1 MPWGGQGG
9 PRSGL
14 ALERSPPPVE
24 NVHRVGY
31 PVPMRDDAAATF
43 DTGAFLKTAPNRA
56 GAYRMLDE
64 RGRVLYVGKARNLR
78 QRLSSWLRGGARDAK
93 SLALLSHTVAVELTV
108 THTETE
114 ALLLENNLIKE
125 HRPRYNI
132 ILRDDKSYP
141 WIRLTDSP
149 SFPRFTFHRGVRRR
163 GSGRYFG
170 PYSNAGAV
178 RQTIALIHKLFR
190 VRQCTDAFFRNR
202 SRPCLQYQID
212 RCSGPCVGLIGQAG
226 YAEDVRHATMFL
238 EGRSE
243 AMIEELVDRMEAAS
257 RRLDFELAAR
267 YRDQIAGLRRVQER
281 QYVDGAKGSIDVLA
295 VCCQGGIGVVQV
307 LEIRNG
313 QNLGS
318 HTRVPRNLH
327 GASEEEVLEAF
338 LAQYYLSD
346 DRVIPPRIVLDRELP
361 DLDPLME
368 AAARRAGRKVAI
380 GMGRRGH
387 RARWVRMARENAEV
401 ALRQRLVDRSTLNAR
416 LAALGDALGLPGPP
430 GRIECFD
437 VSHTDGEATVASC
450 VVFGP
455 EGPVKSSYRRF
466 NIRDVTPGD
475 DYAAMHQALARR
487 FAVGGGRGARAA
499 VEDEREDT
507 NGKDGDGERGGE
519 APLLPDLLLIDG
531 GRGQLERAVAVL
543 EALASNEVAVAAV
556 AKGPSR
562 KPGLE
567 AIFLPG
573 RKSPLR
579 LPERSPALH
588 LIQQVRDEAHR
599 FAITGHRSRRAKRRR
614 TSTLEALPG
623 VGPVLRQRLLS
634 EFGGLPGVRRAGV
647 EDLARVRGVSP
658 RLALGIYDRLRD
670 GE

>member
-1 MPWGGQGG
+1 MP
-9 PRSGL
+9 
-14 ALERSPPPVE
+14 
-24 NVHRVGY
+24 
-31 PVPMRDDAAATF
+31 DDASASF
-43 DTGAFLKTAPNRA
+43 DAGAFLKTAPARA
-56 GAYRMLDE
+56 GVYRMLDGH
-64 RGRVLYVGKARNLR
+64 RRVLYVGKARNLR

-93 SLALLSHTVAVELTV
+93 GMALLSRTAAVELTV

-132 ILRDDKSYP
+132 ILRDDKTYP
-141 WIRLTDSP
+141 WIRLTDTL
-149 SFPRFTFHRGVRRR
+149 SFPRFTFHRGARRR

-190 VRQCTDAFFRNR
+190 IRQCTDAFFRNR

-212 RCSGPCVGLIGQAG
+212 RCSGPCVGLIGEG
-226 YAEDVRHATMFL
+226 DYVEDVRHATMFL

-243 AMIEELVDRMEAAS
+243 LMIEELVERMEAAS
-257 RRLDFELAAR
+257 HRLDFELAAR
-267 YRDQIAGLRRVQER
+267 YRDQVAGLRRVQER
-281 QYVDGAKGSIDVLA
+281 QYVDGARGDIDVVA
-295 VCCQGGIGVVQV
+295 VCCREGLGVVQV

-318 HTRVPRNLH
+318 HTRIPRNLH
-327 GASEEEVLEAF
+327 GAGAEEVLEAF

-346 DRVIPPRIVLDRELP
+346 ERMIPSRIVLDRELP
-361 DLDPLME
+361 DLDPFMT
-368 AAARRAGRKVAI
+368 AAAHRAGRKVVI

-401 ALRQRLVDRSTLNAR
+401 ALGQRLVDRSTVHGR
-416 LAALGDALGLPGPP
+416 LAALGAALGLPAAPE
-430 GRIECFD
+430 RVECFD

-455 EGPVKSSYRRF
+455 EGPVKSAYRRF

-475 DYAAMHQALARR
+475 DYAAMRQALARR
-487 FAVGGGRGARAA
+487 FAAGREEAVKGAGEGAAGRA
-499 VEDEREDT
+499 
-507 NGKDGDGERGGE
+507 GKGEGE
-519 APLLPDLLLIDG
+519 APPLPDLLLIDG
-531 GRGQLERAVAVL
+531 GRGQLDQAVTVL
-543 EALASNEVAVAAV
+543 EALAPNEIAVAAV

-567 AIFLPG
+567 TVYLPE
-573 RKSPLR
+573 RKLPLR
-579 LPERSPALH
+579 LPESSPALH

-599 FAITGHRSRRAKRRR
+599 FAITGHRSRRGRRRR

-634 EFGGLPGVRRAGV
+634 EFGGLTGVRRAGA

-658 RLALGIYDRLRD
+658 RLALRIYDCLRE